1 MYRDAGKHLFDA
13 ARSYRSNPTRAEYKL
28 WLYLRT
34 KPFGIK
40 FRRQHPFLLY
50 VLDFYAN
57 SLKLVIELDGS
68 IHENEEVKRKDMER
82 QRILESNGLKVIRFN
97 NNEVIDDIQGVI
109 NKINKTVEGLKI
121 PFKEENEQARK
132 SNLPFRGWG

>member
-1 MYRDAGKHLFDA
+1 MSNMYHDAGKHLFDA

-28 WLYLRT
+28 WLFLRT
-34 KPFGIK
+34 NPLGVK

-68 IHENEEVKRKDMER
+68 IHEDEEIKRKDKER
-82 QRILESNGLKVIRFN
+82 QRILESNGLTVIRFN
-97 NNEVIDDIQGVI
+97 NNEVIDDIHCVI
-109 NKINKTVEGLKI
+109 DEINKTIEQSKAPLK
-121 PFKEENEQARK
+121 K
-132 SNLPFRGWG
+132 